1 MKCESC
7 GAPVEDGKCTYCG
20 RDYST
25 PHPKPQQS
33 NTSDKYVKPVS
44 PKDGSARTSKKYQY
58 TPSSTRPKSKKK
70 SSRDMGEFLTILS
83 FRYLS
88 QWQLFQILRIS
99 IINNLYCINI
109 HSFCIIGRLRP
120 FFFAAAIINF
130 FNIV

>member
-44 PKDGSARTSKKYQY
+44 PKDGSARTSKNINMHLPVPGQS
-58 TPSSTRPKSKKK
+58 PRRNPDVGQS
-70 SSRDMGEFLTILS
+70 LS
-83 FRYLS
+83 FF
-88 QWQLFQILRIS
+88 LFW
-99 IINNLYCINI
+99 
-109 HSFCIIGRLRP
+109 G
-120 FFFAAAIINF
+120 
-130 FNIV
+130 